1 MQKNEEDVGASDN
14 GHPSLKRTSPALLE
28 NTSTDL
34 SETGS
39 SMPKAT
45 ISGICVSLGKKL
57 SLLLTL
63 AYASCILES
72 MVT

>member
-1 MQKNEEDVGASDN
+1 MQKNKEDVGASDN
-14 GHPSLKRTSPALLE
+14 GQPSLKRTSPALFE
-28 NTSTDL
+28 NISTDL

-45 ISGICVSLGKKL
+45 ISGICVPLGKKL
-57 SLLLTL
+57 SLVLTVVY
-63 AYASCILES
+63 AYCILES